1 MADSFL
7 PLALDPLVAPILGE
21 DPRGTDLWRLEIKDK
36 LDEARKEVVSYEKG
50 AGLLT
55 RPRVETPG
63 KWEMII
69 REGQEYLRE
78 KSKDLNIAARL
89 VEAFLKHR
97 DPNRSYQP
105 FLGLA
110 EGLTLV
116 RRLVEEG
123 WDRIYPSI
131 DDGDLEVRATPFNW
145 LDDKE
150 RMNSVPLIVR
160 STPLVGDFW
169 WIDFNPS
176 AMLDGRPPDK
186 AAEDRRKSAALAAG
200 SAGVKHW
207 KPIAEHLTRA
217 ETEIVLIED
226 VLLARMG
233 DELAPTLRNLR
244 NAINDCLS
252 LAQAHLP
259 EAPAAP
265 EKSEAAGEGDASPT
279 AAAPSPT
286 AAVTRADIYERLSD
300 AAARLQK
307 IEPHSPIPYLIQRAV
322 ELGQMPFPQLMKALI
337 SDAKVLEELNRGLGI
352 KAEPP
357 PPK

>member
-7 PLALDPLVAPILGE
+7 PLALDPLVAPIPGE
-21 DPRGTDLWRLEIKDK
+21 EPRGADLWRLEIKDR

-63 KWEMII
+63 KWEQII
-69 REGQEYLRE
+69 RESQEYLRE
-78 KSKDLNIAARL
+78 KTKDLNIAARL
-89 VEAFLKHR
+89 IEGLLKHR
-97 DPNRSYQP
+97 DLNRSYQP

-110 EGLTLV
+110 EGLTLI
-116 RRLVEEG
+116 RRLVTEA

-160 STPLVGDFW
+160 STPLIGDFW

-200 SAGVKHW
+200 SAGEKHW
-207 KPIAEHLTRA
+207 KPIAEHLSRA
-217 ETEIVLIED
+217 NAEITLIED
-226 VLLARMG
+226 ALLERMG
-233 DELAPTLRNLR
+233 EELAPSLRNLR
-244 NAINDCLS
+244 NAIGDCLS

-259 EAPAAP
+259 EAPAPEAP
-265 EKSEAAGEGDASPT
+265 SEAAGEGEATPG
-279 AAAPSPT
+279 AAAPAPT
-286 AAVTRADIYERLSD
+286 AAVTRADIYDRLSD

-322 ELGQMPFPQLMKALI
+322 ELGQMPFPLLMKALI
-337 SDAKVLEELNRGLGI
+337 SDAKVLDELNRGLGI

>member
-1 MADSFL
+1 MADSIL
-7 PLALDPLVAPILGE
+7 PLALDPLVAPLLGE
-21 DPRGTDLWRLEIKDK
+21 DPRGADLWRLEIKDR

-69 REGQEYLRE
+69 REGQECLRE
-78 KSKDLNIAARL
+78 KSKDLNVAARL
-89 VEAFLKHR
+89 VEALLKHR
-97 DPNRSYQP
+97 DANRSYQP

-116 RRLVEEG
+116 RRLVEEA

-160 STPLVGDFW
+160 STPLIGDFW

-200 SAGVKHW
+200 SAGEKHW
-207 KPIAEHLTRA
+207 KPIAQHLTRSLS
-217 ETEIVLIED
+217 EIELIEV
-226 VLLARMG
+226 VLVAKMG
-233 DELAPTLRNLR
+233 DELAPSLRNLR
-244 NAINDCLS
+244 NAIGDCMS
-252 LAQAHLP
+252 LVQAHLP
-259 EAPAAP
+259 EVVPDEEP
-265 EKSEAAGEGDASPT
+265 SEAAAEGEGT
-279 AAAPSPT
+279 TKAAPSPT
-286 AAVTRADIYERLSD
+286 AAVTRADIYDRLSD

-337 SDAKVLEELNRGLGI
+337 SDAKVLDELNRGLGI
-352 KAEPP
+352 KAEAP